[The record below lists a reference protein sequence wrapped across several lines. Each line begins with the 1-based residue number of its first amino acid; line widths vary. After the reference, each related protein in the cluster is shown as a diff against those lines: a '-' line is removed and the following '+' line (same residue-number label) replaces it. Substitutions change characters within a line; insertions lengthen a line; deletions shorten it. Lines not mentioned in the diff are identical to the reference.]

1 MTKKE
6 NYHGLSNEELL
17 IIQILI
23 KGLREVINEEA
34 VDLDKF
40 TWIKDL
46 INLSEKLDLISN
58 LLLEIENYK
67 EYYKKIN
74 IKFLN

>member
-23 KGLREVINEEA
+23 KGLKEVINEEA

-67 EYYKKIN
+67 EYYEKIN